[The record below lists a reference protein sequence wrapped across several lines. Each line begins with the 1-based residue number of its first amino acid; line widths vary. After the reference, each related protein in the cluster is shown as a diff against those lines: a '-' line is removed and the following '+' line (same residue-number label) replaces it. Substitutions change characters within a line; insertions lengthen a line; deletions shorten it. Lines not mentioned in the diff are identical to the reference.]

1 MVNCRGSL
9 SSQQIFGSP
18 PLQTLLHW
26 PQSAKSLPLLQRSG
40 VFFLGRNGMATN
52 LPDNLTPEQQTLLRL
67 RDDPS
72 LFVRNIIGAE
82 PQEWQQ
88 RALNLIRDND
98 RVSIVSG
105 HGTGKT
111 TYLAWLCLWWLT
123 TRHPVKIAMTANT
136 ANQLSDVLM
145 GEIANWTRRMHPAF
159 RDQLEFRADKISLK
173 GSPDSAV
180 YARVSR
186 KEQPESLQ
194 GFHSPN
200 MLFIIDEAS
209 GVPDIIFEVG
219 QGSLST
225 PGAKIVMTGNPTRTS
240 GFFWASHNT
249 QAHRWATMRVSCMDA
264 DTVRPEFIE
273 EMREM
278 YGEDSNQF
286 RIRVLG
292 EFGTADDDTIIPAHL
307 VDAAI
312 ARDVE
317 PIAGIQPVWGLD
329 VARFGADRTALA
341 KRRGNTLIEPI
352 KSWQDKD
359 LMQICG
365 IVLQEYDACSYDDRP
380 SEILVDVIGL
390 GAGVVDRL
398 REMDFCEVRGI
409 NVSKS
414 AALNEKYVRQRDE
427 LWFRLREWLEAR
439 DCSMPADDLLKSELV
454 SPRFSFQSNGK
465 LKVESKDQMKR
476 RGMRSPDLA
485 DALVL
490 TFAGTAARASS
501 GRTYS
506 RGKTLYYPNL
516 KQYI

>member
-1 MVNCRGSL
+1 MTDET
-9 SSQQIFGSP
+9 QP
-18 PLQTLLHW
+18 TTL
-26 PQSAKSLPLLQRSG
+26 
-40 VFFLGRNGMATN
+40 T
-52 LPDNLTPEQQTLLRL
+52 TEQQTLLRL
-67 RDDPS
+67 RNDPS

-82 PQEWQQ
+82 PQAWQQ
-88 RALNLIRDND
+88 KALNLIRDHD
-98 RVSIVSG
+98 RLSIVSG

-111 TYLAWLCLWWLT
+111 TLISWLCLWWLT

-145 GEIANWTRRMHPAF
+145 GEIANWSRKMHPAF
-159 RDQLEFRADKISLK
+159 REQLEFRSDKISLK

-186 KEQPESLQ
+186 KENPESLQ

-209 GVPDIIFEVG
+209 GIDDVIFEVG

-225 PGAKIVMTGNPTRTS
+225 PGAKIVMTGNPTRNT
-240 GFFWASHNT
+240 GFFWASHHT
-249 QAHRWATMRVSCMDA
+249 QKHRWQTMRVSCMDA
-264 DTVRPEFIE
+264 DTVRPDFVD
-273 EMREM
+273 EMRDM

-307 VDAAI
+307 VEAAI
-312 ARDVE
+312 SRDVE
-317 PIAGIQPVWGLD
+317 PIQGERPIWGLD
-329 VARFGADRTALA
+329 VARFGTDRTALA
-341 KRRGNTLIEPI
+341 KRAGNTLLEPI

-365 IVLQEYDACSYDDRP
+365 IILQEFDACSYDDRP
-380 SEILVDVIGL
+380 AEILVDVIGL

-398 REMDFCEVRGI
+398 REMDFCDVRGI
-409 NVSKS
+409 NVSES
-414 AALNEKYVRQRDE
+414 ASLSEKYVRQRDE

-439 DCSMPADDLLKSELV
+439 DCSMPADDQLQAELLA
-454 SPRFSFQSNGK
+454 PRFKFQSNGK
-465 LKVESKDQMKR
+465 LKVESKDEMKR
-476 RGMRSPDLA
+476 RGLRSPDLA

-490 TFAGTAARASS
+490 TFAGAAARAAS
-501 GRTYS
+501 GRTYK
-506 RGKTLYYPNL
+506 RGKTINYPNL
-516 KQYI
+516 KQYV